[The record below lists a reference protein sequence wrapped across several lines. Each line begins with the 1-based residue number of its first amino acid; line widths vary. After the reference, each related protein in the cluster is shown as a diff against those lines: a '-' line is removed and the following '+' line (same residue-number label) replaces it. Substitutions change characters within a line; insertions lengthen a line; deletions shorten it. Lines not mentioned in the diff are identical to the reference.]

1 MRVKTAVPIIV
12 AGLLLMLLGIG
23 QRTVWAP
30 AETVTAS
37 VSQDAQAAP
46 VTVIEPGA
54 RGDGD
59 GAVEVTVTADSPFT
73 LAVGRTSDVEA
84 WVGDAAHLDVT
95 GISEDTLSTERV
107 DGEDTVPD
115 PSGSDLWISEEPG
128 EGTLTYR
135 WSEPLEGDWSILLA
149 ADGEA
154 PAPTDVSV
162 TRPNDR
168 STPFALPLIIGGAL
182 VVVLGIALLF
192 IAPRSHGSGGSRGN
206 RGEAVEGTRAYARRH
221 GQTGAKGTASSIA
234 APIAVVVV
242 TGLVGA
248 GSLLGISPGT
258 ATTSPSPSASSSP
271 SDGSSSNP
279 SSNPSASP
287 SSTSSSSAS
296 ATPSSTAAPTSSAA
310 PTSVQGGAP
319 SAGSDASG
327 PPVVLESQLERILGS
342 VASTV
347 ADADAAADAE
357 RLAPRVAGAAL
368 ELRTASYAVRAKD
381 ADTTAP
387 VPVADAPLMLQMIP
401 TGTDWPRTVVALTQ
415 GEDNPVPQA
424 LLLVQETPRDNY
436 RLMSAVQMLPG
447 STFPSAPAPGA
458 TGPVP
463 LDEAGALAM
472 APQAAVDSIADFLT
486 KPSGTNAGTFEE
498 NSFAEAITEFQA
510 GVIADPGNKAATITF
525 THAADED
532 GTHAL
537 LTGDGGA
544 MVFGYLTHTYT
555 SLPKGSGDTIDL
567 KGTVYQALTG
577 KDVSAKG
584 IDVNYGEAVMMYVP
598 PAGSEDKIRVVGAA
612 QQLVSATLR

>member
-37 VSQDAQAAP
+37 VAQDAQAAP

-54 RGDGD
+54 RGSAD
-59 GAVEVTVTADSPFT
+59 GAVEVTVTADGPFT

-84 WVGDAAHLDVT
+84 WVGEAAHLEVT
-95 GISEDTLSTERV
+95 GVSEDTLSSERI
-107 DGEDTVPD
+107 DGEETVPD

-128 EGTLTYR
+128 DGTLTYR

-154 PAPTDVSV
+154 PAPTEVSV

-192 IAPRSHGSGGSRGN
+192 IAPRSDRSGGSRGN
-206 RGEAVEGTRAYARRH
+206 GREPVEGTRAYARRH
-221 GQTGAKGTASSIA
+221 GQAGVTGAAPFAA
-234 APIAVVVV
+234 APTAVVVA
-242 TGLVGA
+242 GLVGA
-248 GSLLGISPGT
+248 GSFLGIAPGV
-258 ATTSPSPSASSSP
+258 ATTSPSAPSGASSSP
-271 SDGSSSNP
+271 SASAAP
-279 SSNPSASP
+279 SASASASP
-287 SSTSSSSAS
+287 SAS
-296 ATPSSTAAPTSSAA
+296 AE

-347 ADADAAADAE
+347 ADADAASDAD
-357 RLAPRVAGAAL
+357 RLEPRVAGAAL
-368 ELRTASYAVRAKD
+368 ELRTASYAVAAKD
-381 ADTTAP
+381 AKATAP
-387 VPVADAPLMLQMIP
+387 VPVADAPLLLQMIP
-401 TGTDWPRTVVALTQ
+401 TGTEWPRTVVALTQ
-415 GEDNPVPQA
+415 GDDNPVPQA

-458 TGPVP
+458 TGSVP
-463 LDEAGALAM
+463 LDTAGALAT
-472 APQAAVDSIADFLT
+472 APQAAVDAIADFLT
-486 KPSGTNAGTFEE
+486 KPSGANAETFEE
-498 NSFAEAITEFQA
+498 NSFAEAITEFQS
-510 GVIADPGNKAATITF
+510 GVVADPGNKAAKITF
-525 THAADED
+525 THAAEED

-555 SLPKGSGDTIDL
+555 SLPKGEGDTIDL

-577 KDVSAKG
+577 KAVSTKG

-598 PAGSEDKIRVVGAA
+598 PAGSDDKIRVIGAA